1 MKLLTFHGG
10 MHPSTDGKA
19 LSKDKEIRRITPGKE
34 MVYPLSQHIGAP
46 AKPLVGKGDK
56 VLRGQKIAEAGG
68 FVSAPIYATV
78 SGTVKNIEQRRT
90 ISGAYVDSIVIEND
104 GEYNKVDRPK
114 ERNPFACSK
123 EEIMEAI
130 KESGLVGMGG
140 AGFPTHVK
148 LSPKEPE
155 RIDYVIANCAECE
168 PYLTSDYRRLM
179 EEPENVIAG
188 MKILLQLFDNAKG
201 VLAVEDNKMDC
212 VVKLRRL
219 VANEPRISVAVLKTK
234 YPQGSERQLIYA
246 VTKRPLTSAQL
257 PADVGCIVQNVDTLY
272 GVHRAVAYHKPL
284 MYRVMTVT
292 GDAIEDPC
300 NYLVP
305 IGTNYE
311 DVIEQAGGFK
321 KEPKKI
327 ISGGPMM
334 GQALFDLH
342 VPVMKTSSAIL
353 CLTKDEVAKFEPTAC
368 INCGRCVEVCPERLV
383 PSRLADA
390 SQNDGKE
397 FFEKQHGLE
406 CVECGCCSYVCP
418 ARRHLA
424 HAIKAMKRT
433 IMAEKRKKG

>member
-1 MKLLTFHGG
+1 MKILTFHGG

-19 LSKDKEIRRITPGKE
+19 LSKDKEIRLAVAGKE

-46 AKPLVGKGDK
+46 AKPLVSKGEL

-78 SGTVKNIEQRRT
+78 SGIVKNIEPRRT
-90 ISGAYVDSIVIEND
+90 ITGTFVDSIVIEND
-104 GEYNKVDRPK
+104 EQNRTVEWPK
-114 ERNPFACSK
+114 ERDPFACSK
-123 EEIMEAI
+123 DEILDAIREA
-130 KESGLVGMGG
+130 GLVGMGG

-148 LSPKEPE
+148 LSPKEPDN
-155 RIDYVIANCAECE
+155 IQYVIANCAECE

-179 EEPENVIAG
+179 EEPEKVVAG
-188 MKILLQLFDNAKG
+188 LKILLQLFPNAKG

-219 VANEPRISVAVLKTK
+219 VAEEPRVSVAVLKTK

-246 VTKRPLTSAQL
+246 VTKRALTSAQL

-272 GVHRAVAYHKPL
+272 GVYRAVALQKPL

-305 IGTNYE
+305 IGMLYE
-311 DVIEQAGGFK
+311 DLLEQAGGFNK
-321 KEPKKI
+321 QPKKI

-342 VPVMKTSSAIL
+342 IPVVKISSALL
-353 CLTKDEVAKFEPTAC
+353 CLTKDEVERFAPTAC
-368 INCGRCVEVCPERLV
+368 INCGRCVDVCPERLI

-390 SQNDGKE
+390 SVHERKE
-397 FFEKQHGLE
+397 FFEGHHGME

-418 ARRHLA
+418 ARRPLA
-424 HAIKAMKRT
+424 HRIKAMKRT
-433 IMAEKRKKG
+433 IIEEKRKKG